1 MKKSL
6 LFLLLALLM
15 GTITHAE
22 NPKHEFR
29 ATWLTTGFGIDWPKT
44 KNVEQQKKTLCNIFD
59 VMQRGNM
66 NAACL
71 QVRSFC
77 DAMYQSSYEPW
88 SDVLTG
94 TRGQDPGYDPLAF
107 AIEEAHKRGIELHV
121 WVNPFRVTS
130 SGTLDT
136 TDLVWKNAGQ
146 WIIKYNNS
154 SFKGQII
161 DPGYP
166 EAREYVHKVMMEI
179 VTNYDID
186 GILMD
191 DYFYAYGG
199 TYSEDA
205 NSKALYKPSNV
216 KDMDKDGSTDDDWRR
231 ANVDS
236 VIYNLYKA
244 LQEVKPWVR
253 FGMGIPGNWSM
264 KSGAASAY
272 GISLPAGISAMES
285 YDYLYCNAIEWA
297 KQGWVDYLNPQI
309 YWSTQSKRQDY
320 DVLCEWWAKT
330 VCENFSDKLPDG
342 KRVHFYASQ
351 AAYAVTDSDAGL
363 SGYGDGVLEIQRQI
377 DANRLNLSSGY
388 TGSVFFHTTAY
399 LQLFRDLKASHFQAK
414 ALCPPMRWK
423 AKETLAAPTD
433 VIQTDSLLSW
443 SHPTAERFTIYAYP
457 RTIAKEDAIYNPL
470 YFQRVVYGN
479 TYDMTGLGDISQL
492 AIAIC
497 SYDRFG
503 VEHEVAVFEGEGYY
517 DFPQVIF
524 WELNGGTVDVE
535 LPKYVTETYILP
547 IATKS
552 GYEFAGW
559 YKTKTLR
566 GTPLTE
572 IVEGFEGTL
581 YAKWKELPSA
591 TQDVSISTKM
601 AVYDMMGRYIGDQLP
616 TNQQG
621 VFILIQ
627 GDQQTKV
634 VL

>member
-44 KNVEQQKKTLCNIFD
+44 KNVEQQKKTLCNIFNAL
-59 VMQRGNM
+59 QRGNM

-77 DAMYQSSYEPW
+77 DAIYQSSYEPW

-399 LQLFRDLKASHFQAK
+399 VQLFRDLKASHFQAK

-497 SYDRFG
+497 TYDRFG
-503 VEHEVAVFEGEGYY
+503 VEHEAAVFEGEGYY

-524 WELNGGTVDVE
+524 WELYGGTVDVE

-547 IATKS
+547 IPTKS
-552 GYEFAGW
+552 GYDFGGW
-559 YKTKTLR
+559 YRTKTFR
-566 GTPLTE
+566 GSPLTE
-572 IVEGFEGTL
+572 LYDGWEGTL

>member
-1 MKKSL
+1 MKKSF

-44 KNVEQQKKTLCNIFD
+44 KNVEQQKKTLCNIFNAL
-59 VMQRGNM
+59 QRGNM

-77 DAMYQSSYEPW
+77 DAIYQSSYEPW

-309 YWSTQSKRQDY
+309 YWSTQATRQDY
-320 DVLCEWWAKT
+320 DVLCQWWAKT
-330 VCENFSDKLPDG
+330 VCENFSNKLPDG

-351 AAYAVTDSDAGL
+351 AAYGATDPDAGL
-363 SGYGDGVLEIQRQI
+363 SGYGDGVVEIQRQL
-377 DANRLNLSSGY
+377 DANRRNLSSGY

-399 LQLFRDLKASHFQAK
+399 MQLFRDLKASHFQAK

-457 RTIAKEDAIYNPL
+457 RTIAKDDAIYNPL

-503 VEHEVAVFEGEGYY
+503 VEHEAAVFEGEGYY

-524 WELNGGTVDVE
+524 WELYGGTVDVE

-547 IATKS
+547 IPTKS
-552 GYEFAGW
+552 GYDFGGW
-559 YKTKTLR
+559 YRTKTFR
-566 GTPLTE
+566 GSPLTE
-572 IVEGFEGTL
+572 LYDGWEGTL

>member
-77 DAMYQSSYEPW
+77 DAIYQSSYEPW

-503 VEHEVAVFEGEGYY
+503 VEHEAAVFEGEGYY

-524 WELNGGTVDVE
+524 WELNGGTVDIE

-601 AVYDMMGRYIGDQLP
+601 AVYNMMGRYIGDQLP

>member
-1 MKKSL
+1 M
-6 LFLLLALLM
+6 
-15 GTITHAE
+15 
-22 NPKHEFR
+22 
-29 ATWLTTGFGIDWPKT
+29 
-44 KNVEQQKKTLCNIFD
+44 
-59 VMQRGNM
+59 
-66 NAACL
+66 
-71 QVRSFC
+71 
-77 DAMYQSSYEPW
+77 
-88 SDVLTG
+88 
-94 TRGQDPGYDPLAF
+94 
-107 AIEEAHKRGIELHV
+107 
-121 WVNPFRVTS
+121 
-130 SGTLDT
+130 
-136 TDLVWKNAGQ
+136 
-146 WIIKYNNS
+146 
-154 SFKGQII
+154 
-161 DPGYP
+161 
-166 EAREYVHKVMMEI
+166 
-179 VTNYDID
+179 
-186 GILMD
+186 
-191 DYFYAYGG
+191 
-199 TYSEDA
+199 
-205 NSKALYKPSNV
+205 
-216 KDMDKDGSTDDDWRR
+216 
-231 ANVDS
+231 
-236 VIYNLYKA
+236 
-244 LQEVKPWVR
+244 
-253 FGMGIPGNWSM
+253 
-264 KSGAASAY
+264 
-272 GISLPAGISAMES
+272 
-285 YDYLYCNAIEWA
+285 
-297 KQGWVDYLNPQI
+297 
-309 YWSTQSKRQDY
+309 
-320 DVLCEWWAKT
+320 LCEWWAKT

-503 VEHEVAVFEGEGYY
+503 VEHEAAVFEGEGYY

>member
-44 KNVEQQKKTLCNIFD
+44 KNVEQQKKTLCNIFNAL
-59 VMQRGNM
+59 QRGNM

-77 DAMYQSSYEPW
+77 DAIYQSSYEPW

-503 VEHEVAVFEGEGYY
+503 VEHEAAVFEGEGYY

>member
-44 KNVEQQKKTLCNIFD
+44 KNVEQQKKTLCNIFNAL
-59 VMQRGNM
+59 QRGNM

-77 DAMYQSSYEPW
+77 DAIYQSSYEPW

-272 GISLPAGISAMES
+272 GISLPSGISAMES

-309 YWSTQSKRQDY
+309 YWSTQATRQDY
-320 DVLCEWWAKT
+320 DVLCQWWAKT

-399 LQLFRDLKASHFQAK
+399 VQLFRDLKASHFQAK

-503 VEHEVAVFEGEGYY
+503 VEHEAAVFEGEGYY

-524 WELNGGTVDVE
+524 WELYGGTVDVE

-547 IATKS
+547 IPTKS
-552 GYEFAGW
+552 GYDFGGW
-559 YKTKTLR
+559 YRTKTFR
-566 GTPLTE
+566 GSPLTE
-572 IVEGFEGTL
+572 LYDGWEGTL

>member
-1 MKKSL
+1 MKKSF

-77 DAMYQSSYEPW
+77 DAIYQSSYEPW

-503 VEHEVAVFEGEGYY
+503 VEHEAAVFEGEGYY

-601 AVYDMMGRYIGDQLP
+601 AVYNMMGRYIGDQLP

>member
-77 DAMYQSSYEPW
+77 DAIYQSSYEPW

-503 VEHEVAVFEGEGYY
+503 VEHEAAVFEGEGYY

-591 TQDVSISTKM
+591 TLDVSISTKM

>member
-44 KNVEQQKKTLCNIFD
+44 KNVDQQKKTLCNIFD

-77 DAMYQSSYEPW
+77 DAIYQSSYEPW

-309 YWSTQSKRQDY
+309 YWSTQATRQDY
-320 DVLCEWWAKT
+320 DVLCQWWAKT

-399 LQLFRDLKASHFQAK
+399 VQLFRDLKASHFQAK

-503 VEHEVAVFEGEGYY
+503 VEHEAAVFEGEGYY

>member
-94 TRGQDPGYDPLAF
+94 TRGQEPGYDPLAF

-503 VEHEVAVFEGEGYY
+503 VEHEAAVFEGEGYY

>member
-1 MKKSL
+1 
-6 LFLLLALLM
+6 M

-77 DAMYQSSYEPW
+77 DAIYQSSYEPW

-503 VEHEVAVFEGEGYY
+503 VEHEAAVFEGEGYY

-621 VFILIQ
+621 VFILTQ

>member
-77 DAMYQSSYEPW
+77 DAIYQSSYEPW

-503 VEHEVAVFEGEGYY
+503 VEHEAAVFEGEGYY

-524 WELNGGTVDVE
+524 WELNGGTVDIE

>member
-1 MKKSL
+1 MKKSF

-77 DAMYQSSYEPW
+77 DAIYQSSYEPW

-272 GISLPAGISAMES
+272 GISLPSGISAMES

-309 YWSTQSKRQDY
+309 YWSTQATRQDY
-320 DVLCEWWAKT
+320 DVLCQWWAKT

-399 LQLFRDLKASHFQAK
+399 VQLFRDLKASHFQAK

-503 VEHEVAVFEGEGYY
+503 VEHEAAVFEGEGYY

>member
-44 KNVEQQKKTLCNIFD
+44 KNVEQQKKTLCNIFNAL
-59 VMQRGNM
+59 QRGNM

-77 DAMYQSSYEPW
+77 DAIYQSSYEPW

-503 VEHEVAVFEGEGYY
+503 VEHEAAVFEGEGYY

-524 WELNGGTVDVE
+524 WELYGGTVDVE

-547 IATKS
+547 IPTKS
-552 GYEFAGW
+552 GYDFGGW
-559 YKTKTLR
+559 YRTKTFR
-566 GTPLTE
+566 GSPLTE
-572 IVEGFEGTL
+572 LYDGWEGTL

>member
-1 MKKSL
+1 MKKSF

-77 DAMYQSSYEPW
+77 DAIYQSSYEPW

-216 KDMDKDGSTDDDWRR
+216 KDVDKDGSTDDDWRR

-272 GISLPAGISAMES
+272 GISLPSGISAMES

-309 YWSTQSKRQDY
+309 YWSTQATRQDY
-320 DVLCEWWAKT
+320 DVLCQWWAKT

-503 VEHEVAVFEGEGYY
+503 VEHEAAVFEGEGYY

-552 GYEFAGW
+552 EYEFAGW

>member
-29 ATWLTTGFGIDWPKT
+29 ATWLTTDFGIDWPKT
-44 KNVEQQKKTLCNIFD
+44 KNVEQQKKNLCNIFNAL
-59 VMQRGNM
+59 QRGNM

-77 DAMYQSSYEPW
+77 DAIYQSSYEPW

-272 GISLPAGISAMES
+272 GISLPSGISAMES

-309 YWSTQSKRQDY
+309 YWSTQATRQDY
-320 DVLCEWWAKT
+320 DVLCQWWAKT

-399 LQLFRDLKASHFQAK
+399 VQLFRDLKASHFQAK

-503 VEHEVAVFEGEGYY
+503 VEHEAAVFEGEGYY

-524 WELNGGTVDVE
+524 WELYGGTVDVE

-547 IATKS
+547 IPTKS
-552 GYEFAGW
+552 GYDFGGW
-559 YKTKTLR
+559 YRTKTFR
-566 GTPLTE
+566 GSPLTE
-572 IVEGFEGTL
+572 LYDGWEGTL

>member
-77 DAMYQSSYEPW
+77 DAIYQSSYEPW

-199 TYSEDA
+199 TYSEDT

-503 VEHEVAVFEGEGYY
+503 VEHEAAVFEGEGYY

-524 WELNGGTVDVE
+524 WELNGGTVDIE

-621 VFILIQ
+621 VFILTQ

>member
-77 DAMYQSSYEPW
+77 DAIYQSSYEPW

-503 VEHEVAVFEGEGYY
+503 VEHEAAVFEGEGYY

-552 GYEFAGW
+552 EYEFAGW

>member
-44 KNVEQQKKTLCNIFD
+44 KNVEQQKKTLCNIFNAL
-59 VMQRGNM
+59 QRGNM

-77 DAMYQSSYEPW
+77 DAIYQSSYEPW

-503 VEHEVAVFEGEGYY
+503 VEHEAAVFEGEGYY

-524 WELNGGTVDVE
+524 WELNGGTVDIE

>member
-77 DAMYQSSYEPW
+77 DAIYQSSYEPW

-216 KDMDKDGSTDDDWRR
+216 KDMDKDGSTNDDWRR

-503 VEHEVAVFEGEGYY
+503 VEHEAAVFEGEGYY

>member
-44 KNVEQQKKTLCNIFD
+44 KNVEQQKKTLCNIFNAL
-59 VMQRGNM
+59 QRGNM

-77 DAMYQSSYEPW
+77 DAIYQSSYEPW

-457 RTIAKEDAIYNPL
+457 RTIAKDDAIYNPL

-503 VEHEVAVFEGEGYY
+503 VEHEAAVFEGEGYY

-524 WELNGGTVDVE
+524 WELYGGTVDVE

-547 IATKS
+547 IPTKS
-552 GYEFAGW
+552 GYDFGGW
-559 YKTKTLR
+559 YRTKTFR
-566 GTPLTE
+566 GSPLTE
-572 IVEGFEGTL
+572 LYDGWEGTL

>member
-77 DAMYQSSYEPW
+77 DAIYQSSYEPW

-414 ALCPPMRWK
+414 TLCPPMRWK

-503 VEHEVAVFEGEGYY
+503 VEHEAAVFEGEGYY

>member
-44 KNVEQQKKTLCNIFD
+44 KNVEQQKKTLCNIFNAL
-59 VMQRGNM
+59 QRGNM

-77 DAMYQSSYEPW
+77 DAIYQSSYEPW

-351 AAYAVTDSDAGL
+351 AAYGATDPDAGL
-363 SGYGDGVLEIQRQI
+363 SGYGDGVVEIQRQL
-377 DANRLNLSSGY
+377 DANRRNLSSGY

-399 LQLFRDLKASHFQAK
+399 MQLFRDLKASHFQAK

-433 VIQTDSLLSW
+433 ILQTDSLLSW

-503 VEHEVAVFEGEGYY
+503 VEHEAAVFEGEGYY

-524 WELNGGTVDVE
+524 WELYGGTVDVE

-547 IATKS
+547 IPTKS
-552 GYEFAGW
+552 GYDFGGW
-559 YKTKTLR
+559 YRTKTFR
-566 GTPLTE
+566 GSPLTE
-572 IVEGFEGTL
+572 LYDGWEGTL

-591 TQDVSISTKM
+591 IQDVSISTKM

-621 VFILIQ
+621 VFILTQ

>member
-44 KNVEQQKKTLCNIFD
+44 KNVEQQKKTLCNIFNAL
-59 VMQRGNM
+59 QRGNM

-77 DAMYQSSYEPW
+77 DAIYQSSYEPW

-503 VEHEVAVFEGEGYY
+503 VEHEAAVFEGEGYY

-524 WELNGGTVDVE
+524 WELNGGTVDIE

-591 TQDVSISTKM
+591 TQDISISTKM

>member
-44 KNVEQQKKTLCNIFD
+44 KNVEQQKKTLCNIFNAL
-59 VMQRGNM
+59 QRGNM

-77 DAMYQSSYEPW
+77 DAIYQSSYEPW

-272 GISLPAGISAMES
+272 GISLPSGISAMES

-309 YWSTQSKRQDY
+309 YWSTQATRQDY
-320 DVLCEWWAKT
+320 DVLCQWWAKT
-330 VCENFSDKLPDG
+330 VCENFSNKLPDG
-342 KRVHFYASQ
+342 K
-351 AAYAVTDSDAGL
+351 
-363 SGYGDGVLEIQRQI
+363 
-377 DANRLNLSSGY
+377 
-388 TGSVFFHTTAY
+388 
-399 LQLFRDLKASHFQAK
+399 
-414 ALCPPMRWK
+414 
-423 AKETLAAPTD
+423 
-433 VIQTDSLLSW
+433 
-443 SHPTAERFTIYAYP
+443 
-457 RTIAKEDAIYNPL
+457 
-470 YFQRVVYGN
+470 
-479 TYDMTGLGDISQL
+479 
-492 AIAIC
+492 
-497 SYDRFG
+497 
-503 VEHEVAVFEGEGYY
+503 
-517 DFPQVIF
+517 
-524 WELNGGTVDVE
+524 
-535 LPKYVTETYILP
+535 
-547 IATKS
+547 
-552 GYEFAGW
+552 
-559 YKTKTLR
+559 
-566 GTPLTE
+566 
-572 IVEGFEGTL
+572 
-581 YAKWKELPSA
+581 
-591 TQDVSISTKM
+591 
-601 AVYDMMGRYIGDQLP
+601 
-616 TNQQG
+616 
-621 VFILIQ
+621 
-627 GDQQTKV
+627 
-634 VL
+634 

>member
-77 DAMYQSSYEPW
+77 DAIYQSSYEPW

-236 VIYNLYKA
+236 VIYNLYKT

-503 VEHEVAVFEGEGYY
+503 VEHEAAVFEGEGYY

-552 GYEFAGW
+552 EYEFAGW

>member
-44 KNVEQQKKTLCNIFD
+44 KNVEQQKKTLCNIFNAL
-59 VMQRGNM
+59 QRGNM

-77 DAMYQSSYEPW
+77 DAIYQSSYEPW

-479 TYDMTGLGDISQL
+479 TYDMTELGDISQL

-503 VEHEVAVFEGEGYY
+503 VEHEAAVFEGEGYY

-524 WELNGGTVDVE
+524 WELYGGTVDVE

-547 IATKS
+547 IPTKS
-552 GYEFAGW
+552 GYDFGGW
-559 YKTKTLR
+559 YRTKTFR
-566 GTPLTE
+566 GSPLTE
-572 IVEGFEGTL
+572 LYDGWEGTL

>member
-77 DAMYQSSYEPW
+77 DAIYQSSYEPW

-503 VEHEVAVFEGEGYY
+503 VEHEAAVFEGEGYY

-601 AVYDMMGRYIGDQLP
+601 AVYNMMGRYIGDQLP

>member
-1 MKKSL
+1 MKKSF

-77 DAMYQSSYEPW
+77 DAIYQSSYEPW

-216 KDMDKDGSTDDDWRR
+216 KDVDKDGSTDDDWRR

-272 GISLPAGISAMES
+272 GISLPSGISAMES

-503 VEHEVAVFEGEGYY
+503 VEHEAAVFEGEGYY

>member
-77 DAMYQSSYEPW
+77 DAIYQSSYEPW

-433 VIQTDSLLSW
+433 ILQTDSLLSW

-503 VEHEVAVFEGEGYY
+503 VEHEAAVFEGEGYY

-591 TQDVSISTKM
+591 TQDISISTKM

>member
-1 MKKSL
+1 MKKSF

-44 KNVEQQKKTLCNIFD
+44 KNVEQQKKTLCNIFNAL
-59 VMQRGNM
+59 QRGNM

-77 DAMYQSSYEPW
+77 DAIYQSSYEPW

-205 NSKALYKPSNV
+205 NSKALYKPSNI
-216 KDMDKDGSTDDDWRR
+216 KDVDKDGSTDDDWRR

-272 GISLPAGISAMES
+272 GISLPSGISAMES

-503 VEHEVAVFEGEGYY
+503 VEHEAAVFEGEGYY

-524 WELNGGTVDVE
+524 WELNGGTVDIE

-591 TQDVSISTKM
+591 TQDISISTKM